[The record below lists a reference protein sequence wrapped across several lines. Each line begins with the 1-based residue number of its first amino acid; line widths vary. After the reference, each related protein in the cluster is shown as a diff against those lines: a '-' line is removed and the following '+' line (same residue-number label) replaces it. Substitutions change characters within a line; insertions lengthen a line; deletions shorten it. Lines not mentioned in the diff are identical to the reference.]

1 MDENYN
7 GTNQQPGDEG
17 AQPTQKRPPMPEELG
32 GTRVAP
38 QASEACLLY
47 TSDAADDCWSV

>member
-7 GTNQQPGDEG
+7 GMPQQPDEG
-17 AQPTQKRPPMPEELG
+17 GEQPTQKRPPVPEELG

-38 QASEACLLY
+38 KEPAWHQA
-47 TSDAADDCWSV
+47 